1 MPHHTR
7 RTPVLFIGGLGHSG
21 TTLIEQLI
29 GQLPKAVPLG
39 EVARLWDHDGREGET
54 CACGAS
60 FGACEFWQRI
70 GAAAFD
76 GWERLDRDRIRQ
88 LRAGVDRTRHI
99 PALAGRHLK
108 GAMRDAVAEYS
119 SYYQRLYA
127 AAAADSR
134 AELVIDSSK
143 HPSLAYCLRWCEDI
157 DLRVLHVVRDP
168 RGVAHSWGKDVAGH
182 GMGANDHWER
192 RCSPARAAMLWNAQ
206 NAAFDVLRRRGTVP
220 VMRVHYEELFDT
232 PRDVIADIVQWAQL
246 PFTPNQ
252 LRFIG
257 DTHADLGPSHCV
269 AGDPMRFAVGNVAL
283 EPEPWEEELSP
294 SRRRLVST
302 MSAPLLRRYGYGRQ
316 KTQPAQPKQPLA
328 IEPRRADH
336 DVVEPLSVRDD

>member
-1 MPHHTR
+1 MPQDTR

-21 TTLIEQLI
+21 TTLIERLI

-39 EVARLWDHDGREGET
+39 EVARLWDHDGREGEM

-70 GAAAFD
+70 GTVAFE
-76 GWERLDRDRIRQ
+76 GWQRLDRARIRA
-88 LRAGVDRTRHI
+88 LRFGVDRTRHI
-99 PALAGRHLK
+99 PALAARTLK
-108 GAMRDAVAEYS
+108 GAMRRAVAEYS

-143 HPSLAYCLRWCEDI
+143 HPSLAYCLRWCEGI

-168 RGVAHSWGKDVAGH
+168 RGVAHAWGKDVAGH
-182 GMGANDHWER
+182 GMGASDHLER

-206 NAAFDVLRRRGTVP
+206 NAAFDLLRRRGVP
-220 VMRVHYEELFDT
+220 VHRVRYEELFEN
-232 PRDVIADIVQWAQL
+232 PRDVIADIAAWARL
-246 PFTPNQ
+246 PFTASQ

-257 DTHADLGPSHCV
+257 DSHADLGPSHCV

-283 EPEPWEEELSP
+283 QAESWDELSP
-294 SRRRLVST
+294 TRRHLVST
-302 MSAPLLRRYGYGRQ
+302 MAAPLLRRYGYGRQ
-316 KTQPAQPKQPLA
+316 RTRTQQQSPEPLA
-328 IEPRRADH
+328 IEPRRGDH
-336 DVVEPLSVRDD
+336 DSVAPIMARED